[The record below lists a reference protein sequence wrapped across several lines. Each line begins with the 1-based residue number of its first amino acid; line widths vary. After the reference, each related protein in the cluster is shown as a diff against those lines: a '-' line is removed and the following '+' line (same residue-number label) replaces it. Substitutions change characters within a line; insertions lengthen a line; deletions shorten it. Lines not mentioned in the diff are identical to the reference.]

1 MKYIKEIIGS
11 LCIILLTIFI
21 GSWDYVIKLST
32 LFIPL
37 INRYI
42 YIFISLSFIYMMA
55 RCILNTN
62 KTNKI
67 GLIIVYSII
76 LFLTLFVRKKYDT
89 FQYNFEFYLLE
100 WFKKM
105 FVDKVIFVNLM
116 GNLVLF
122 MPLGFILSKIN
133 KNKLCNIL
141 IGMGIVIVLELCQ
154 FISKRGVFDIIDIL
168 LNGIGLILLV
178 LLTRKGDIA
187 SVREKR

>member
-42 YIFISLSFIYMMA
+42 YIFISLSFIYMMV

>member
-1 MKYIKEIIGS
+1 MKYIKEIIGG
-11 LCIILLTIFI
+11 LCIILLTIFM

-32 LFIPL
+32 LFIPM

-100 WFKKM
+100 WVKKM
-105 FVDKVIFVNLM
+105 FVDKVVFVNLM

-187 SVREKR
+187 NVREKR